1 MTVHFGLGKRE
12 IKEFPILEYPRH
24 TFWDKAIQ

>member
-12 IKEFPILEYPRH
+12 IKEFSILEYPRH
-24 TFWDKAIQ
+24 TSWDKAIQ